1 MGQIFPYLGIIAGAI
16 ALAAFIP
23 FVIAILKGK
32 AKPSIITWTTWTVV
46 NVLLIKSYYD
56 SGAHNTLWIPI
67 AFLAGDVII
76 CLLSFKFG
84 EKIITTFDKVIIALT
99 VLNILGILI
108 FSYNKELVLTLSVAT
123 LFIGG
128 LPTIKK
134 SWLRPQNEN
143 KLVWSMF
150 GLAAI
155 FNLCSIEDWSKIEII
170 AHPLYVFSVDFTVA
184 VILWIKSKESALSS
198 NKIFKALCL

>member
-1 MGQIFPYLGIIAGAI
+1 MNWIIPNLGIIAGAI
-16 ALAAFIP
+16 ALTAFIP
-23 FVIAILKGK
+23 FVSAILKGK

-46 NVLLIKSYYD
+46 NILLIKSYYD

-76 CLLSFKFG
+76 CLLSFKYG
-84 EKIITTFDKVIIALT
+84 EKIITKLDTAVIALT
-99 VLNILGILI
+99 AINILGIII
-108 FSYNKELVLTLSVAT
+108 FSYNKHVVLVLAVAT
-123 LFIGG
+123 LVIGG

-150 GLAAI
+150 GFAAI
-155 FNLCSIEDWSKIEII
+155 LNLCSIEDWSRIEII
-170 AHPLYVFSVDFTVA
+170 AHPLYVFTIDVSVA
-184 VILWIKSKESALSS
+184 VILWIKSNYKPALSQ
-198 NKIFKALCL
+198 I

>member
-1 MGQIFPYLGIIAGAI
+1 MNWIIPYLGIIAGAI
-16 ALAAFIP
+16 ALTAFIP
-23 FVIAILKGK
+23 FVVAILKGK

-46 NVLLIKSYYD
+46 NMLLIKSYYD

-67 AFLAGDVII
+67 AFFAGDVII
-76 CLLSFKFG
+76 CLLSFRFG
-84 EKIITTFDKVIIALT
+84 EKIITKFDKAVIALT
-99 VLNILGILI
+99 TINILGILI
-108 FSYNKELVLTLSVAT
+108 FSYNKDVVLALSVAT
-123 LFIGG
+123 LVIGG

-155 FNLCSIEDWSKIEII
+155 LNLCSIEDWSRIEII
-170 AHPLYVFSVDFTVA
+170 AHPLYVFTVDVTVA
-184 VILWIKSKESALSS
+184 VILWIKSKQPALS
-198 NKIFKALCL
+198 I